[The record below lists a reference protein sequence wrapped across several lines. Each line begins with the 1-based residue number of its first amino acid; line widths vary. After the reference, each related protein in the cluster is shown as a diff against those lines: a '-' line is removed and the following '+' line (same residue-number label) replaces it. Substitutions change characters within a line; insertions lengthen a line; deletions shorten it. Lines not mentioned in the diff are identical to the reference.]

1 MTALIILNGEMEDI
15 IKIFKSLKESRL
27 LIKCVSQ
34 SIKNEVKE
42 QKGGFF
48 GMFLGTLGATLLV
61 RMLAGKVMIRAGEGI
76 TRGGDQVIQESGGV
90 IRAGHDF

>member
-1 MTALIILNGEMEDI
+1 MTALIISNREMEDI

-34 SIKNEVKE
+34 TIKNEVKE

-48 GMFLGTLGATLLV
+48 GMFLGTLGATLLLM
-61 RMLAGKVMIRAGEGI
+61 MLAGKGMIRAGEGI
-76 TRGGDQVIQESGGV
+76 TRGGDQVIRESGRV
-90 IRAGHDF
+90 IRTGHDF

>member
-1 MTALIILNGEMEDI
+1 MTALIISNREMEDI

-34 SIKNEVKE
+34 TIKNEVKE

-48 GMFLGTLGATLLV
+48 GMFLGTLDATLLLM
-61 RMLAGKVMIRAGEGI
+61 MLAGKGMIRAGEGI
-76 TRGGDQVIQESGGV
+76 TTGGDQVIRESGGV